1 MVVKVAPLRVAP
13 PERAR
18 ALSLTTAELR
28 KLRSIS
34 RHRRSDPK
42 KKCRARVILL
52 AAQAWTNDAIA
63 REVDLPFEEVD
74 QLRERFARCR
84 FHALA
89 DAPQSRPAAPL
100 DSGTQPPNT
109 PVGIDLTGSE
119 RWELQRI
126 VAAHKSEQRM
136 VLRAKIVLLAG
147 LGLNNSE
154 IAHELECDLQ
164 TVRKWRNRYARCRA
178 EGLYDM
184 PRSGRRSRFSATERC
199 AAIAVLLE
207 PPPAPRSS
215 WTLDMAVEALLA
227 RGVVSA
233 ISRETLSRWLRTAD
247 IKPHRT
253 RYWLNSKDPDF
264 NAKMAQVI
272 ELYTNR
278 PKGVRVIC
286 IDEKTCIP
294 ARQRLH
300 PDKPMRA
307 GRPRRLEFEY
317 ERHGTV
323 HLIAAFDVHTGRVI
337 GECVDTNNSSAF
349 IGFLCRL
356 RRMFPGERLHF
367 VLDNGT
373 THRSRKT
380 TKFMARHPWLGKAV
394 FLPTHSSWLNQI
406 EIWFSVLARQALR
419 HASFS
424 SRAELIDRIQA
435 YIELHNEHC
444 KPYRWTATGETLR
457 A

>member
-1 MVVKVAPLRVAP
+1 MVVQVAPLRVVP
-13 PERAR
+13 SERSR
-18 ALSLTTAELR
+18 ALSLTSPELR
-28 KLRSIS
+28 KLRAIT
-34 RHRRSDPK
+34 RHRKSDPLK
-42 KKCRARVILL
+42 RTRARVILL
-52 AAQAWTNDAIA
+52 AAQAWTNEAIA
-63 REVDLPFEEVD
+63 HEVDLPSAEVD
-74 QLRERFARCR
+74 ELRERFARCR
-84 FHALA
+84 FHALTN
-89 DAPQSRPAAPL
+89 SRPAGPRDAE
-100 DSGTQPPNT
+100 TCANAAAT
-109 PVGIDLTGSE
+109 PARIDLTGSE

-126 VAAHKSEQRM
+126 VAAHKSQQRM
-136 VLRAKIVLLAG
+136 VLRARIVLLAG
-147 LGLNNSE
+147 RGLNNSQ
-154 IAHELECDLQ
+154 IAHELDCELQ
-164 TVRKWRNRYARCRA
+164 TVRKWRSRYARSRE

-184 PRSGRRSRFSATERC
+184 PRSGRRSRFSPTERC
-199 AAIAVLLE
+199 AAIAVLLQ

-227 RGVVSA
+227 QRVVPA

-272 ELYTNR
+272 DLYMNR

-294 ARQRLH
+294 ARERLH
-300 PDKPMRA
+300 PDRPMRA

-337 GECVDTNNSSAF
+337 GECVDTNNSAAF
-349 IGFLCRL
+349 IRFLCRL
-356 RRMFPGERLHF
+356 RRMFPGETLHF
-367 VLDNGT
+367 ILDNGT

-380 TKFMARHPWLGKAV
+380 PKFMARHPWLGKAV

-435 YIELHNEHC
+435 YIELHNQHC
-444 KPYRWTATGETLR
+444 KPYRWTATGEALR